1 VNSHSEENEHW
12 ENWRIDL
19 KQPPLVS
26 NHIER
31 DHPEEEK
38 EGLKKRKKKQPLK
51 DRPPHPAFCF
61 FFFSLATPSNCP
73 RPFQSKETISLT
85 N

>member
-26 NHIER
+26 NHIET

-38 EGLKKRKKKQPLK
+38 EGLKKRKKETTLERQTT
-51 DRPPHPAFCF
+51 PPGFLF
-61 FFFSLATPSNCP
+61 FLFFLSNT
-73 RPFQSKETISLT
+73 F
-85 N
+85 